1 MMFFFLI
8 FATQNK
14 TVYSSKAYKYNM
26 HDHHTTTLLHL
37 DSRHRTNSQSDG
49 GGKAV
54 FHLST
59 PLRPI
64 SCVELI
70 SASIPVSWYSVVQ
83 NKNAFTLSHGGND
96 STVTIVP
103 GQYTLA
109 TLAQAITSAIN
120 IANFQVTT
128 HQPTLRLVFQFNAAF
143 TVRIPSEELASVLG
157 FTAVNTPFASVN
169 NALTS
174 PSIPELIPAY
184 VSVCVKQLGSGYSS
198 GTGREEPALFM
209 IPVDQVSG
217 GNLNF
222 NSQSHYAQPKKY
234 DVSMYRQIAQL
245 DVDVRDSSF
254 GNTID
259 FNGLPW
265 SIVLRVTHA

>member
-1 MMFFFLI
+1 M
-8 FATQNK
+8 
-14 TVYSSKAYKYNM
+14 YSSKAYKYNM

-64 SCVELI
+64 SCVELM
-70 SASIPVSWYSVVQ
+70 SASIPVSWYTVVQ
-83 NKNAFTLSHGGND
+83 DKNAFTLTHGGND
-96 STVTIVP
+96 STVSIVP

-120 IANFQVTT
+120 IANFTVTA
-128 HQPTLRLVFQFNAAF
+128 HQPTLRLVLQYNAAF

-222 NSQSHYAQPKKY
+222 NSESHFKQSKKY
-234 DVSMYRQIAQL
+234 DASMHRQIAQL
-245 DVDVRDSSF
+245 DVVVRDGSF